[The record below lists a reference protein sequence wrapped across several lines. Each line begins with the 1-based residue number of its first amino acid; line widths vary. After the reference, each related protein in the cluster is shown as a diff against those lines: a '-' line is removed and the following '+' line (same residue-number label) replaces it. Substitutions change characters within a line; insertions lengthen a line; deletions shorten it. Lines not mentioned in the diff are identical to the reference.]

1 MRKQRKNIGEEERS
15 EWHRKPGK
23 IEYKNGQKC
32 WKRMWKETES
42 EELSAPP
49 SCLDAGRTQETNKDS
64 QSLIRSRHRLP
75 NLSLLYKVALHEGSS
90 FKDLQLFLR
99 DERGYKCPDCGKYFI
114 KRKGLSR
121 HFRVHTGIRP
131 FKCELCEKSF
141 GCKGTLKRHQIVH
154 TNVRTEQC
162 PICQKTFRN
171 KGGLKIHSFIHTGE
185 LPYKCSICPQAFR
198 QMSGLN
204 THLIHHSGEK
214 KHMCEEC
221 GKLFAQREN
230 LKVHKLK
237 HSGEKPFKY
246 IITVKVPKTS
256 NLYLFSLF
264 THSAESCTEPDAP
277 LEGVKTENHS
287 PLGTPFSLKPTNQ
300 LIAPLRLSAHASH
313 VSRRLSKL
321 PLPLIAGFSVSGPS
335 VLYIHW
341 CTGLKYSISLLHQPR
356 NLAYTAVQ

>member
-1 MRKQRKNIGEEERS
+1 MLEQDVEGS
-15 EWHRKPGK
+15 EKVL
-23 IEYKNGQKC
+23 YSQ
-32 WKRMWKETES
+32 TES

-230 LKVHKLK
+230 LK
-237 HSGEKPFKY
+237 
-246 IITVKVPKTS
+246 
-256 NLYLFSLF
+256 
-264 THSAESCTEPDAP
+264 SCTEPDAP

-287 PLGTPFSLKPTNQ
+287 PLGTPFSPKPTNQ

-321 PLPLIAGFSVSGPS
+321 PPPLIAGCSVSGPS
-335 VLYIHW
+335 VLYIHR
-341 CTGLKYSISLLHQPR
+341 CTGLKYSISLLDQPR
-356 NLAYTAVQ
+356 NLAYTAGQRSIRYTKGLAV